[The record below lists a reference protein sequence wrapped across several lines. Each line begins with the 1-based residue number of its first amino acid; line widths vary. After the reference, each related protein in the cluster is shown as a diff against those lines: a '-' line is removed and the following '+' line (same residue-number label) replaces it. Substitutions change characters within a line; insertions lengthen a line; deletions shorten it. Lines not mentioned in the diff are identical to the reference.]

1 MPHRCKSIAGLRVDL
16 GPGEAIIPGCE
27 LIDGSGIFE
36 NKEEFPMM
44 FAEVDGVAGDN
55 GAVVIWPDTGN
66 DLFQYDEGESIPIG
80 TTIHSGCVKYSDGE
94 MQYAPPPFT
103 TDRESVACAG
113 PPPVDG
119 SGDGED
125 KGFCVGAGNVDM
137 PSDDTMQWLT
147 DLANLEIPDLEAWML
162 SGFTAEITKLMSK
175 LGQVLGK
182 FQADVDKIMS
192 KVKLNPDDFCTDDMI
207 ELIGKI
213 LEQMRALMKLIPI
226 LRQIIKIIKLIQ
238 KVMKLVQK
246 VLKWATLPIPVVA
259 VVEKLLELLSI
270 MGMVDMLI
278 SVLLKTVG
286 RFTTIIPLL
295 QAQLMS
301 ILAMCAAQAGQP
313 PPDNKED
320 CEAAGGT
327 GIDPDDLKD
336 LQDMYDKLSDE
347 MSGVGDDDE
356 AFGFCSIPEYDNKAD
371 CEANGGT
378 WTDLD
383 VNTNFDEVDTSTL
396 TNELTLQLDELSKCF
411 ADPNLKEYLEGL

>member
-1 MPHRCKSIAGLRVDL
+1 MPRRCRSIAGLRVDL
-16 GPGEAIIPGCE
+16 GPGDPIIPGCE
-27 LIDGSGIFE
+27 LIEGSGIFVS
-36 NKEEFPMM
+36 KEEFPMM

-66 DLFQYDEGESIPIG
+66 DLFQYDEGESVPIG

-94 MQYAPPPFT
+94 IQCAPPPFT
-103 TDRESVACAG
+103 TDRDSVAVAG

-147 DLANLEIPDLEAWML
+147 DLANLQVPDLEGWIL

-182 FQADVDKIMS
+182 LQSEVDKIIS
-192 KVKLNPDDFCTDDMI
+192 KAKLDPEDVCTPPVKNAIRNMLAVMK
-207 ELIGKI
+207 E
-213 LEQMRALMKLIPI
+213 LMKLMPI
-226 LRQIIKIIKLIQ
+226 LKQIIKIIKLIQ
-238 KVMKLVQK
+238 KVMKLVRK
-246 VLKWATLPIPVVA
+246 ILKWTPPFIVPL
-259 VVEKLLELLSI
+259 VEKLLELLNI

-286 RFTTIIPLL
+286 RFTAILPML

-327 GIDPDDLKD
+327 WIDPDELKK
-336 LQDMYDKLSDE
+336 LQDMYNKLSDE
-347 MSGVGDDDE
+347 MSGVGDDE

-371 CEANGGT
+371 CEANGGN

-383 VNTNFDEVDTSTL
+383 VNTDLDNVDTSTL
-396 TNELTLQLDELSKCF
+396 TNELALQLDELSKCF
-411 ADPNLKEYLEGL
+411 ADPNLKEYLVDL

>member
-1 MPHRCKSIAGLRVDL
+1 MPHRCKSIAGQRVTL

-27 LIDGSGIFE
+27 LIEGSGIFE

-94 MQYAPPPFT
+94 IQCAPPPFT
-103 TDRESVACAG
+103 TDRDSVAVAG

-147 DLANLEIPDLEAWML
+147 DLANLQVPDLEGWIL

-182 FQADVDKIMS
+182 LQSEVDKIIS
-192 KVKLNPDDFCTDDMI
+192 KAKLDPEDVCTPPVKK
-207 ELIGKI
+207 LIGNMLAVMK
-213 LEQMRALMKLIPI
+213 ELMKLLPI
-226 LRQIIKIIKLIQ
+226 LKQIIKIIKLIQ
-238 KVMKLVQK
+238 KVMKLVREI
-246 VLKWATLPIPVVA
+246 LKWTPPFIVPL
-259 VVEKLLELLSI
+259 VEKLLELLNI

-286 RFTTIIPLL
+286 RFTAIIPML

-327 GIDPDDLKD
+327 WIDPDELKK

-383 VNTNFDEVDTSTL
+383 VDTNLDNVDTSTL
-396 TNELTLQLDELSKCF
+396 TSELALQLDELSKCF

>member
-1 MPHRCKSIAGLRVDL
+1 MPRRCRSIAGLRVDL
-16 GPGEAIIPGCE
+16 GPGDPIIPGCE
-27 LIDGSGIFE
+27 LIEGSGIFVS
-36 NKEEFPMM
+36 KEEFPMM

-94 MQYAPPPFT
+94 IQCAPPPFT
-103 TDRESVACAG
+103 TDRDSVAVAG

-147 DLANLEIPDLEAWML
+147 DLANLQVPDLEGWIL

-182 FQADVDKIMS
+182 LQSEVDKIIS
-192 KVKLNPDDFCTDDMI
+192 KAKLDPEDVCTPPVKNAIRNMLAVMK
-207 ELIGKI
+207 E
-213 LEQMRALMKLIPI
+213 LMKLMPI
-226 LRQIIKIIKLIQ
+226 LKQIIKIIKLIQ
-238 KVMKLVQK
+238 KVMKLVRK
-246 VLKWATLPIPVVA
+246 ILKWTPPFIVPL
-259 VVEKLLELLSI
+259 VEKLLELLNI

-286 RFTTIIPLL
+286 RFTAILPML

-327 GIDPDDLKD
+327 WIDPDELKK
-336 LQDMYDKLSDE
+336 LQDMYNKLSDE
-347 MSGVGDDDE
+347 MSGVGDDE

-383 VNTNFDEVDTSTL
+383 VNTDLDNVDTSTL
-396 TNELTLQLDELSKCF
+396 TNELALQLDELSKCF
-411 ADPNLKEYLEGL
+411 ADPNLKEYLVDL

>member
-1 MPHRCKSIAGLRVDL
+1 MPHRCRSIAGLRVDL
-16 GPGEAIIPGCE
+16 GPGDPIIPGCE
-27 LIDGSGIFE
+27 LIEGSGIFVS
-36 NKEEFPMM
+36 KEEFPMM

-66 DLFQYDEGESIPIG
+66 DLFQYDEGESVPIG

-94 MQYAPPPFT
+94 IQCAPPPFT
-103 TDRESVACAG
+103 TDRDSVAVAG

-147 DLANLEIPDLEAWML
+147 DLANLQVPDLEGWIL

-182 FQADVDKIMS
+182 LQSEVDKIIS
-192 KVKLNPDDFCTDDMI
+192 KAKLDPEDVCTPPVKNAIRNMLAVMK
-207 ELIGKI
+207 E
-213 LEQMRALMKLIPI
+213 LMKLMPI
-226 LRQIIKIIKLIQ
+226 LKQIIKIIKLIQ
-238 KVMKLVQK
+238 KVMKLVRK
-246 VLKWATLPIPVVA
+246 ILKWTPPFIVPL
-259 VVEKLLELLSI
+259 VEKLLELLNI

-286 RFTTIIPLL
+286 RFTAILPML

-327 GIDPDDLKD
+327 WIDPDELKK
-336 LQDMYDKLSDE
+336 LQDMYNKLSDE
-347 MSGVGDDDE
+347 MSGVGDDE

-383 VNTNFDEVDTSTL
+383 VNTDLDNVDTSTL
-396 TNELTLQLDELSKCF
+396 TNELALQLDELSKCF
-411 ADPNLKEYLEGL
+411 ADPNLKEYLVDL

>member
-1 MPHRCKSIAGLRVDL
+1 MPRRCRSIAGLRVDL
-16 GPGEAIIPGCE
+16 GPGDPIIPGCE
-27 LIDGSGIFE
+27 LIEGSGIFVS
-36 NKEEFPMM
+36 KEEFPMM

-66 DLFQYDEGESIPIG
+66 DLFQYDEGESVPIG
-80 TTIHSGCVKYSDGE
+80 TTIHSGCVKYSDGTV
-94 MQYAPPPFT
+94 QCAPPPFT
-103 TDRESVACAG
+103 TDRDSVAVAG

-119 SGDGED
+119 SGEGED
-125 KGFCVGAGNVDM
+125 KGFCVGAGTVDM
-137 PSDDTMQWLT
+137 PLGDEIKWLT
-147 DLANLEIPDLEAWML
+147 ELANLEIPDLEAWML

-213 LEQMRALMKLIPI
+213 LEQMRALMKLMPI
-226 LRQIIKIIKLIQ
+226 LKQIIKIIKLIQ

-259 VVEKLLELLSI
+259 VVEKLLALLSI

-327 GIDPDDLKD
+327 WIDPDDLKD

-347 MSGVGDDDE
+347 MSGVDDE
-356 AFGFCSIPEYDNKAD
+356 VFGFCSIPEYDNKAD

>member
-1 MPHRCKSIAGLRVDL
+1 MPRRCRSIAGLRVDL
-16 GPGEAIIPGCE
+16 GPGDPIIPGCE
-27 LIDGSGIFE
+27 LIEGSGIFVS
-36 NKEEFPMM
+36 KEEFPMM

-66 DLFQYDEGESIPIG
+66 DLFQYDEGESVPIG

-94 MQYAPPPFT
+94 IQCAPPPFT
-103 TDRESVACAG
+103 TDRDSVAVAG

-147 DLANLEIPDLEAWML
+147 DLANLQVPDLEGWIL

-182 FQADVDKIMS
+182 LQSEVDKIIS
-192 KVKLNPDDFCTDDMI
+192 KAKLDPEDVCTPPVKNAIRNMLAVMK
-207 ELIGKI
+207 E
-213 LEQMRALMKLIPI
+213 LMKLMPI
-226 LRQIIKIIKLIQ
+226 LKQIIKIIKLIQ
-238 KVMKLVQK
+238 KVMKLVRK
-246 VLKWATLPIPVVA
+246 ILKWTPPFIVPL
-259 VVEKLLELLSI
+259 VEKLLELLNI

-286 RFTTIIPLL
+286 RFTAIIPML

-327 GIDPDDLKD
+327 WIDPDELKK

-383 VNTNFDEVDTSTL
+383 VDTNLDNVDTSTL
-396 TNELTLQLDELSKCF
+396 TSELALQLDELSKCF

>member
-1 MPHRCKSIAGLRVDL
+1 MPHRCKSIAGERVEL
-16 GPGEAIIPGCE
+16 GPGDPIIPGCE
-27 LIDGSGIFE
+27 LIEGSGIFVS
-36 NKEEFPMM
+36 KEEFPMM

-94 MQYAPPPFT
+94 IQCAPPPFT
-103 TDRESVACAG
+103 TDRDSVAVAG

-147 DLANLEIPDLEAWML
+147 DLANLQVPDLEGWIL

-182 FQADVDKIMS
+182 LQSEVDKIIS
-192 KVKLNPDDFCTDDMI
+192 KAKLDPEDVCTPPVKK
-207 ELIGKI
+207 LIGNMLAVMK
-213 LEQMRALMKLIPI
+213 ELMKLLPI
-226 LRQIIKIIKLIQ
+226 LKQIIKIIKLIQ
-238 KVMKLVQK
+238 KVMKLVREI
-246 VLKWATLPIPVVA
+246 LKWTPPFIVPL
-259 VVEKLLELLSI
+259 VEKLLELLNI

-286 RFTTIIPLL
+286 RFTAIIPML

-327 GIDPDDLKD
+327 WIDPDELKK

-383 VNTNFDEVDTSTL
+383 VDTNLDNVDTSTL
-396 TNELTLQLDELSKCF
+396 TSELALQLDELSKCF

>member
-1 MPHRCKSIAGLRVDL
+1 LRVDL
-16 GPGEAIIPGCE
+16 GPGDPIIPGCE
-27 LIDGSGIFE
+27 LIEGSGIFVS
-36 NKEEFPMM
+36 KEEFPMM

-66 DLFQYDEGESIPIG
+66 DLFQYDEGESVPIG

-103 TDRESVACAG
+103 TDRESVAVAG

-137 PSDDTMQWLT
+137 PSDDEMQWLT
-147 DLANLEIPDLEAWML
+147 DLANLQIPDLEAWMI
-162 SGFTAEITKLMSK
+162 SGFTAKITELMSK

-182 FQADVDKIMS
+182 LQSEVDKIIS
-192 KVKLNPDDFCTDDMI
+192 KAKLDPEDVCTPPVKNAIRNMLAVMK
-207 ELIGKI
+207 E
-213 LEQMRALMKLIPI
+213 LMKLMPI
-226 LRQIIKIIKLIQ
+226 LKQIIKIIKLIQ
-238 KVMKLVQK
+238 KVMKLVRK
-246 VLKWATLPIPVVA
+246 ILKWTPPFIVPL
-259 VVEKLLELLSI
+259 VEKLLELLNI

-286 RFTTIIPLL
+286 RFTAILPML

-327 GIDPDDLKD
+327 WIDPDELKK
-336 LQDMYDKLSDE
+336 LQDMYNKLSDE
-347 MSGVGDDDE
+347 MSGVGDDE

-383 VNTNFDEVDTSTL
+383 VNTDLDNVDTSTL
-396 TNELTLQLDELSKCF
+396 TNELALQLDELSKCF
-411 ADPNLKEYLEGL
+411 ADPNLKEYLEDL

>member
-1 MPHRCKSIAGLRVDL
+1 MPRRCRSIAGLRVDL
-16 GPGEAIIPGCE
+16 GPGDPIIPGCE
-27 LIDGSGIFE
+27 LIEGSGIFVS
-36 NKEEFPMM
+36 KEEFPMM

-94 MQYAPPPFT
+94 IQCAPPPFT
-103 TDRESVACAG
+103 TDRDSVAVAG

-137 PSDDTMQWLT
+137 PSDDEMQWLT
-147 DLANLEIPDLEAWML
+147 DLANLQIPDLEGWIL

-182 FQADVDKIMS
+182 LQSEVDKIIS
-192 KVKLNPDDFCTDDMI
+192 KAKLDPEDVCTPPVKK
-207 ELIGKI
+207 LIGNMLAVMK
-213 LEQMRALMKLIPI
+213 ELMKLLPI
-226 LRQIIKIIKLIQ
+226 LKQIIKIIKLIQ
-238 KVMKLVQK
+238 KVMKLVREI
-246 VLKWATLPIPVVA
+246 LKWTPPFIVPL
-259 VVEKLLELLSI
+259 VEKLLELLNI

-286 RFTTIIPLL
+286 RFTAIIPML

-327 GIDPDDLKD
+327 WIDPDELKK

-383 VNTNFDEVDTSTL
+383 VDTNLDNVDTSTL
-396 TNELTLQLDELSKCF
+396 TSELALQLDELSKCF